1 MVIEILINYNPLHK
15 LHDVRANFRL
25 PVLRSVGEILHAKDT
40 VLKRVGS
47 TPNKA
52 ETIEKTG
59 GPDFSRTIYSTVT
72 DFAKFL
78 G

>member
-1 MVIEILINYNPLHK
+1 MNYDPVRK
-15 LHDVRANFRL
+15 LHRVRANFRL

-59 GPDFSRTIYSTVT
+59 APETVPS
-72 DFAKFL
+72 AL
-78 G
+78 LHGHRLS